1 MNNCQRCLVLGGM
14 VALFLLLVNGTFA
27 KTVNRIVAVVNGEI
41 ITMYDL
47 QKEMGNPLL
56 QRQNQQLQSRQGSA
70 AQKKKVLTSM
80 VNHELFEQ
88 EAKRLEITVSDVEVE
103 NQIDQIM
110 KERDLSKQELEES
123 LEQSGMTM
131 KGFKEKLRQ
140 DIKIN
145 RLLSSMVRQ
154 KVVVSDEEIKA
165 FYEKHKE
172 QYVTPKRLHIRII
185 LHSSQ
190 QKLRALKQR
199 IEQGEISFAEA
210 ARKHSR
216 GPGAEQGGDLG
227 LVNWKDLGST
237 WKEQIEPLNPG
248 DLSRVFST
256 QGNAALLKLE
266 SLQSSS
272 SQQLSKVR
280 DEIRQKIFSKKL
292 KQRYQEYVQELR
304 SKAVVEVRL

>member
-1 MNNCQRCLVLGGM
+1 MNYCQRCLVLGGM
-14 VALFLLLVNGTFA
+14 VALLLLLVNATFA

-70 AQKKKVLTSM
+70 AQRKKVLTSM

-88 EAKRLEITVSDVEVE
+88 EAERLEITVSDVEVE

-110 KERDLSKQELEES
+110 KERDLSKQELEET

-131 KGFKEKLRQ
+131 EGFEEKLRQ

-165 FYEKHKE
+165 FYEKHQE

-185 LHSSQ
+185 LHPSQ

-266 SLQSSS
+266 SLHSSS

-304 SKAVVEVRL
+304 SKAVLDVRL